1 MAVVGEEDLGAV
13 AVLGEEAA
21 ATQAVAVVS
30 MGAVSALAVS
40 AAVGFVVVVSA
51 ERRSSQAG
59 PRASAERRTSQVGPR
74 ASEAEA
80 CHSQPGLAGHR
91 SDRRYLRDPAG

>member
-1 MAVVGEEDLGAV
+1 VVGEEEVTPAV
-13 AVLGEEAA
+13 AAA
-21 ATQAVAVVS
+21 F

-51 ERRSSQAG
+51 ELRTSQGG
-59 PRASAERRTSQVGPR
+59 PRASEAEACLSQAGPR

-80 CHSQPGLAGHR
+80 CHWQAELACTDQTARLFGTRPGNK
-91 SDRRYLRDPAG
+91 

>member
-1 MAVVGEEDLGAV
+1 MAVE
-13 AVLGEEAA
+13 VLGEEAV
-21 ATQAVAVVS
+21 TQAVAVVS

-51 ERRSSQAG
+51 EPRISQA
-59 PRASAERRTSQVGPR
+59 GPR

-80 CHSQPGLAGHR
+80 CHSQAGPHASQAEVACHR
-91 SDRRYLRDPAG
+91 SDRTSLRDPAG